1 VCSSCFDSVRGIP
14 FAPKNKLK
22 KGLLFKMKSSIV
34 FEVMRGKMK
43 YEEYYKQASAAV
55 SYCELGRDEFP
66 QFDDIFVDC
75 HKEGKTV
82 DECVEI
88 WDDCVNEYVQEKC
101 L

>member
-1 VCSSCFDSVRGIP
+1 MS
-14 FAPKNKLK
+14 NN
-22 KGLLFKMKSSIV
+22 
-34 FEVMRGKMK
+34 FEVMRNKMT

-55 SYCELGRDEFP
+55 SYWELGRDDFP

-75 HKEGKTV
+75 YKENKTV

-88 WDDCVNEYVQEKC
+88 WDDCVNEYVQDKC

>member
-1 VCSSCFDSVRGIP
+1 
-14 FAPKNKLK
+14 
-22 KGLLFKMKSSIV
+22 MKSSIV
-34 FEVMRGKMK
+34 FEVMRDKTETVKKYGAAFAGFIHSHLIPVMRGKMK

>member
-1 VCSSCFDSVRGIP
+1 MRDMKRIEI
-14 FAPKNKLK
+14 K
-22 KGLLFKMKSSIV
+22 KGLLFKKKSSIV
-34 FEVMRGKMK
+34 FEVMRDKMK

-55 SYCELGRDEFP
+55 SYCELGRDDFP

-75 HKEGKTV
+75 YKENKTV

-88 WDDCVNEYVQEKC
+88 WDDCVNEYVQDKC